1 MVFAKKVS
9 SIIFSLV
16 LVAGLL
22 PCSAFADAKAGD
34 GVGSSQVGISENEEA
49 TSSNDVS
56 VDEPAKVETSPSDDE
71 VDASSGREGE
81 TAGASSS
88 NVPIPEGP
96 ASEASLLAENPAQN
110 NNVSEITDACT
121 VSYSTHVQ
129 DIGWQDWAKDGAM
142 AGTSGRSKRLE
153 AIKIKLGESVDGG
166 ISYSTH
172 IQDIGWQAE
181 KANGELSGTEGQ
193 SKRLEAVKIRLT
205 GNVAQ
210 GHSVWYRVH
219 AQDYGWLGWAKDG
232 EKAGTEGYS
241 KRLEAIEVVV
251 LPEGESPEGY
261 SATESAF
268 KAVEVGYTSHVQDY
282 GDIAGSSDSL
292 TKQLSLGV
300 TGKSKRLEAFS
311 LTLGKYVD
319 GGISYCTHI
328 QDIGWQAEKA
338 NGELSGTEGQSKRLE
353 AVKIS
358 LTGNVAEGHSVW
370 YRVHAQDYGWLGWAK
385 DGEKAG
391 TEGLSKR
398 LEAVQVIIL
407 PAGQTPSDYSE
418 SEVAYKHNCI
428 DYSSHVANV
437 GSVSGATD
445 SLAGHVVF
453 GTTGQSHS
461 LEGFAIGLSDL
472 VADYSGSIEYRAHV
486 QDVGWQ
492 SWMKDGSFA
501 GTKGQSKRVE
511 AAEFKLSG
519 DLSEKYD
526 IYYRAHVSNIGW
538 MAWAKNGE
546 SAVGSVGCSIP
557 VEAVEV
563 TLVPK
568 GSTDAP
574 STDGLALLDSS
585 AFPSLNCGSQSSG
598 WGWGYADDGNVAGT
612 VGQGRPLAG
621 MSLAVSSSKAIS
633 GGVQY
638 QAHFANAGWTGWAG
652 NGVQATSGGNAIQA
666 FKIQLSG
673 DLSRYFDV
681 YYRAH
686 ISGYGWMGWTKNGAP
701 AGTTGLNINV
711 EAYQVQIVAKGAP
724 APGSTAQSFSDENG
738 FLGIAPDQRAM
749 RNRIAYEDSRTE
761 WLIGVDRSSHKVG
774 VFRGSAGNWRIQY
787 WWDCVTGAPGTPTI
801 TGSFYTT
808 GGKRGSLD
816 TDSRA
821 IYCTQ
826 IWGGYF
832 FHSVLS
838 SESELGQSLSHG
850 CIRMGWSSANWI
862 YNNIWAGTKVV
873 IYN

>member
-1 MVFAKKVS
+1 MGFAKKVS
-9 SIIFSLV
+9 TIVFSLV

-22 PCSAFADAKAGD
+22 PCFAFADTKAGD
-34 GVGSSQVGISENEEA
+34 EVSSSQTGISEYEESA
-49 TSSNDVS
+49 NPNDAS
-56 VDEPAKVETSPSDDE
+56 VDEPAKDETSPGEDE
-71 VDASSGREGE
+71 VDASSNLDKE
-81 TAGASSS
+81 AAAASGFNSS
-88 NVPIPEGP
+88 ISEKS
-96 ASEASLLAENPAQN
+96 ASEASLLAADPAQN
-110 NNVSEITDACT
+110 NDTSEKNDSFT

-129 DIGWQDWAKDGAM
+129 DLGWQDWAKDGAI
-142 AGTSGRSKRLE
+142 AGTSGKSKRLE
-153 AIKIKLGESVDGG
+153 AIKIKLGESADGG

-172 IQDIGWQAE
+172 IQDIGWQE
-181 KANGELSGTEGQ
+181 KKSDGELSGTEGQ
-193 SKRLEAVKIRLT
+193 SKRLEAVKIGLT
-205 GNVAQ
+205 GKVAE

-241 KRLEAIEVVV
+241 TRLEAVEVVV
-251 LPEGESPEGY
+251 LPQGEFPEGY
-261 SATESAF
+261 SASEPAF
-268 KAVEVGYTSHVQDY
+268 KTVEISYSSHVQDY
-282 GDIAGSSDSL
+282 GDISGTSSSL
-292 TKQLSLGV
+292 TKQLNLGT

-311 LTLGKYVD
+311 IVLGKYVD
-319 GGISYCTHI
+319 GGISYSAHI
-328 QDIGWQAEKA
+328 QDIGWQEKKSD
-338 NGELSGTEGQSKRLE
+338 GELSGTEGQSKRLE

-358 LTGNVAEGHSVW
+358 LTGKVADGHSVW

-398 LEAVQVIIL
+398 LEAVQVVIL
-407 PAGQTPSDYSE
+407 PSGQTPSDYSE
-418 SEVAYKHNCI
+418 TAVAYKHDYI
-428 DYSSHVANV
+428 DYSSHIANV
-437 GSVSGATD
+437 GTVSGAKD
-445 SLAGHVVF
+445 NLATHVVL
-453 GTTGQSHS
+453 GTTGQSRS

-486 QDVGWQ
+486 QDIGWQ
-492 SWMKDGSFA
+492 SWKKDGSFA

-526 IYYRAHVSNIGW
+526 IYYRAHVSSIGW
-538 MAWAKNGE
+538 MAWTKNGE

-557 VEAVEV
+557 VEAIEV
-563 TLVPK
+563 ALVPK
-568 GSTDAP
+568 GSSDAP

-585 AFPSLNCGSQSSG
+585 VFPSLNCGSQSSG
-598 WGWGYADDGNVAGT
+598 WGWGYTDNGNVAGT

-652 NGVQATSGGNAIQA
+652 DGSQATSGGNAIQA
-666 FKIQLSG
+666 FKVQLTG
-673 DLSRYFDV
+673 DLSKYFDV

-701 AGTTGLNINV
+701 AGTTGLSINA
-711 EAYQVQIVAKGAP
+711 EAYQIQIVTKGAP

-738 FLGIAPDQRAM
+738 FLGIAPDQREM

-873 IYN
+873 IYD

>member
-1 MVFAKKVS
+1 
-9 SIIFSLV
+9 
-16 LVAGLL
+16 
-22 PCSAFADAKAGD
+22 
-34 GVGSSQVGISENEEA
+34 
-49 TSSNDVS
+49 
-56 VDEPAKVETSPSDDE
+56 
-71 VDASSGREGE
+71 
-81 TAGASSS
+81 
-88 NVPIPEGP
+88 
-96 ASEASLLAENPAQN
+96 
-110 NNVSEITDACT
+110 
-121 VSYSTHVQ
+121 
-129 DIGWQDWAKDGAM
+129 M
-142 AGTSGRSKRLE
+142 AGTSGKSKRLE
-153 AIKIKLGESVDGG
+153 AIRVKLGESVDGG
-166 ISYSTH
+166 ISYSAH
-172 IQDIGWQAE
+172 IEGTGWQAE
-181 KANGELSGTEGQ
+181 RSNGELSGTVGQ
-193 SKRLEAVKIRLT
+193 SKRMEALKVSLT
-205 GNVAQ
+205 GKVAE
-210 GHSVWYRVH
+210 GHSVWYRAHV
-219 AQDYGWLGWAKDG
+219 QGYGWLGWAKDG

-241 KRLEAIEVVV
+241 KRLEAVEVEI
-251 LPEGESPEGY
+251 LPEGEVPDGY
-261 SATESAF
+261 SASEPAF
-268 KAVEVGYTSHVQDY
+268 KTIEISYSSHIQGD
-282 GDIAGSSDSL
+282 GDISGTSSSL
-292 TKQLSLGV
+292 AEQLNLGT
-300 TGKSKRLEAFS
+300 TGELKRLEALS
-311 LTLGKYVD
+311 IALGKYVD
-319 GGISYCTHI
+319 GGISYSAHI
-328 QDIGWQAEKA
+328 EGTGWQAERS
-338 NGELSGTEGQSKRLE
+338 NGELSGTVGQSKRME
-353 AVKIS
+353 ALKVS
-358 LTGNVAEGHSVW
+358 LTGKVAEGHSVW
-370 YRVHAQDYGWLGWAK
+370 YRAHVQGYGWLGWAK

-398 LEAVQVIIL
+398 LEAVQIIIL

-418 SEVAYKHNCI
+418 TAAACKHDYI
-428 DYSSHVANV
+428 DYSSHIAGIGTV
-437 GSVSGATD
+437 GGAAD
-445 SLAGHVVF
+445 SLATHVAL
-453 GTTGQSHS
+453 GTTGQSRS
-461 LEGFAIGLSDL
+461 LEGFSFGLSDL
-472 VADYSGSIEYRAHV
+472 VSDLTGSIEYRAHI
-486 QDVGWQ
+486 QGIGWQ
-492 SWMKDGSFA
+492 SWKKDGSFA
-501 GTKGQSKRVE
+501 GTTGQSKRVE

-526 IYYRAHVSNIGW
+526 IYYRAHVSGIGW

-557 VEAVEV
+557 AEAIEV
-563 TLVPK
+563 ALVPK

-574 STDGLALLDSS
+574 STNGLALLDTS

-598 WGWGYADDGNVAGT
+598 WGWGYTDDGNVAGT

-621 MSLAVSSSKAIS
+621 MSLSASSSGVLS

-638 QAHFANAGWTGWAG
+638 QVHFAGAGWVGWTGD
-652 NGVQATSGGNAIQA
+652 GVQATNGGNAIQA
-666 FKIQLSG
+666 FRVQLSG
-673 DLSRYFDV
+673 EFSRYFDV

-701 AGTTGLNINV
+701 AGTTGLNINA
-711 EAYQVQIVAKGAP
+711 ESYQIQIVAKGAP

-738 FLGIAPDQRAM
+738 FLGIAPDQREM